1 MFNSMNRRT
10 VLQFLPAAMAAPL
23 AAAPKIDS
31 SAGFRL
37 GVATYSLRGFP
48 RPQTIEMLKALD
60 VDTVSLKEM
69 HAKIKGDPAEW
80 TQARKDLEAAG
91 IRRSN
96 HDVLER
102 DVHAS
107 EHDT

>member
-1 MFNSMNRRT
+1 MFGRMNRRT
-10 VLQFLPAAMAAPL
+10 VLQILPAAMAAPL
-23 AAAPKIDS
+23 AAAPKIDT

-48 RPQTIEMLKALD
+48 RPQTIEMLKTLD

-80 TQARKDLEAAG
+80 TQARKDLEDAG
-91 IRRSN
+91 IRIVSCGN
-96 HDVLER
+96 ISMTVD
-102 DVHAS
+102 DDA
-107 EHDT
+107 